1 MDKRLAFIIT
11 GVFLV
16 VFISALSN
24 MSEQQKSAEVKSP
37 PSANEVSDKSAPPP
51 KQLDVGKEL
60 AKNMATGEVILMAS
74 CMGKNGNIPRS
85 RMGDYIAAAV
95 EEQGI
100 SRQELFN
107 NWDKY
112 WGYAKDAEKRNGTS
126 CLN

>member
-1 MDKRLAFIIT
+1 MDKRLAFFIT
-11 GVFLV
+11 GFVLV
-16 VFISALSN
+16 VYFTVMYIVR
-24 MSEQQKSAEVKSP
+24 EEQKSVKVKSLP
-37 PSANEVSDKSAPPP
+37 NANETSDKSPPPP
-51 KQLDVGKEL
+51 KQSDVGKEL

-85 RMGDYIAAAV
+85 KMGDYIAAAV
-95 EEQGI
+95 EEQGM